1 MNDVIQRW
9 NPMIN
14 NAISAENKRP
24 ACNLASIE
32 FQHEI
37 VPKCVVLCNL
47 AREQLI

>member
-9 NPMIN
+9 NSMIH
-14 NAISAENKRP
+14 NATSAENKRP
-24 ACNLASIE
+24 AFNLARIE
-32 FQHEI
+32 FPHEI